1 MMNIAVAGG
10 AGFIGR
16 SLTERLAE
24 QGHELY
30 ILTRNPN
37 NKPPKKQVTYVEW
50 LGQNSSPEKSLSEID
65 AFINLA
71 GESLNSR
78 WTDRKKS
85 EILNSRVES
94 TKEMVRIIEALDSK
108 PKVFINAS
116 ATGYYGTSYH
126 HTFTETSPLSGDD
139 FLSAVVKK
147 WEQEASAAMPM
158 TRVVYSRFGMVL
170 DSNDGA
176 LQRMLLPFKLFA
188 GGRLGTGEQW
198 ISWIHIEDA
207 VSALIHCL
215 ETPSISGPVNFTAP
229 QPVLMEEF
237 GRTAADVL
245 KRPYYFPVPSNIL
258 ELALGEM
265 AVLVTQGQ
273 KAVPVKLSENDF
285 QFLYPELKPALENL
299 LSISP
304 VSFKS

>member
-1 MMNIAVAGG
+1 MKIAVAGG

-16 SLTERLAE
+16 ALTEKLTE

-30 ILTRNPN
+30 ILTRTLD
-37 NKPPKKQVTYVEW
+37 NKPSKEHVTYVEW
-50 LGQNSSPEKSLSEID
+50 LGPNSSPEKSLSEID

-78 WTDRKKS
+78 WTDKKKG

-94 TKEMVRIIEALDSK
+94 TKEIVRIIEAMDTK
-108 PKVFINAS
+108 PQVYINAS

-139 FLSAVVKK
+139 FLSSVVKT

-176 LQRMLLPFKLFA
+176 LHRMLLPFKLFA

-207 VSALIHCL
+207 ARALIYCL
-215 ETPSISGPVNFTAP
+215 ETPAISGPVNFTAP

-237 GRTAADVL
+237 GRTAADIL
-245 KRPYYFPVPSNIL
+245 KRPYFFPVPSNLL

-273 KAVPVKLSENDF
+273 KAVPAKLLENDF
-285 QFLYPELKPALENL
+285 KFLYPELRPALENL
-299 LSISP
+299 LNTSP
-304 VSFKS
+304 VSVKK